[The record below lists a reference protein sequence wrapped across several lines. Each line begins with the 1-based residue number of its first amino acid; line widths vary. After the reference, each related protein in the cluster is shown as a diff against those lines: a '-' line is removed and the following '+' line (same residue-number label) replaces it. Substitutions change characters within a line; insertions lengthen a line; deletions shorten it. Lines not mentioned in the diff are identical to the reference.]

1 MSAARNSCVNP
12 TLPNL
17 KKIEMMGRFEY
28 QNNQSKGSVELDDI
42 VRNQVAAPS
51 ESEIDIKI
59 DQDFMRLL
67 NNTGVDI
74 TPEVCPLCY
83 E

>member
-51 ESEIDIKI
+51 ESEIDIKK
-59 DQDFMRLL
+59 QVGEGYSTELR
-67 NNTGVDI
+67 
-74 TPEVCPLCY
+74 
-83 E
+83 